1 MPNTLTVDLAS
12 LNKDQFQRIWN
23 VIFGEPEID
32 YKHAHEV
39 DKAVLAKRDAEIRK
53 LEAEIR
59 LLKRDAE
66 DAYKRGYSEGKDAG
80 REDVYE
86 QLPISDVDSLH
97 KAALAVCDADNEP
110 DSSAAKSRLG
120 TAMSALANA
129 ACWSPKLSPE
139 DAEASKRR
147 RGPFLSFDFEE
158 PTSADAFSNVEKA
171 EAAVRRA
178 FENVLGEYGFVST
191 VYGYEGDGPD
201 SGERHYAPPLKVK
214 ILPTSTVNSLL
225 RYDTWEGHIDCIDP
239 YWNVEIVDE
248 RRPDMRS
255 CWIAGRTVLYARHPQ
270 AGVHMHGRQKP
281 KETPPSAPEG
291 VVAALEDAAKT
302 FSVGH
307 SDEPVPRFTA
317 HEGQA
322 EPKERFYITD
332 NKTGNDFVVGF
343 PSYESATEVIR
354 RMEAGC
360 LDPNMIVPGSEFL
373 LITNTS
379 ISVLLPSGH
388 RESIHFPAPPRRYPK

>member
-32 YKHAHEV
+32 YKHVHEV
-39 DKAVLAKRDAEIRK
+39 DKAVFDGVLAKRDAEIRK
-53 LEAEIR
+53 LDAEID

-86 QLPISDVDSLH
+86 KLPISDVDSLH
-97 KAALAVCDADNEP
+97 KAALAVLDADNEP

-120 TAMSALANA
+120 TAMMALANA
-129 ACWSPKLSPE
+129 ACWSAKLSPE

-147 RGPFLSFDFEE
+147 LGPFLSFDFEG
-158 PTSADAFSNVEKA
+158 PTAADAFPSMEKA
-171 EAAVRRA
+171 EATVRRE
-178 FENVLGEYGFVST
+178 FEDALGEYGFVST

-201 SGERHYAPPLKVK
+201 SGERHYDPPLKVK

-225 RYDTWEGHIDCIDP
+225 RYDIWEGHIDCIDP

-281 KETPPSAPEG
+281 KETPPCAPEG
-291 VVAALEDAAKT
+291 VVAALESAAKPRAFVIVEDDAHLT
-302 FSVGH
+302 DQWAIAH
-307 SDEPVPRFTA
+307 NDETMYHF
-317 HEGQA
+317 
-322 EPKERFYITD
+322 I
-332 NKTGNDFVVGF
+332 VGF
-343 PSYESATEVIR
+343 HERERGDVERICASLNDGS
-354 RMEAGC
+354 
-360 LDPNMIVPGSEFL
+360 LIVPPGFYSFRSASSSAVCLEPRDNVLTFT
-373 LITNTS
+373 IT
-379 ISVLLPSGH
+379 
-388 RESIHFPAPPRRYPK
+388 PK